1 MEEMSCVFLFIFFSL
16 PLIFSLV
23 AASISYS
30 PTAATKFSCCSSNKK
45 KSLLCLLSL
54 ALFSRWASLAC
65 RLLSLFLCIP
75 NLWTWQSKLNTL
87 DNTVTETISA
97 FRFRLYWLFS
107 YLCFTRR
114 VAKRPP
120 SPGKVC
126 HATGGG
132 EQWWGFFDVTRR
144 FFVLIRKE

>member
-54 ALFSRWASLAC
+54 ALFLVEIRWPVAYF
-65 RLLSLFLCIP
+65 LFFSVFQICGHD
-75 NLWTWQSKLNTL
+75 NKSKLNTL
-87 DNTVTETISA
+87 DNKVTETISA

-132 EQWWGFFDVTRR
+132 EQWCGFFDVKRTR
-144 FFVLIRKE
+144 